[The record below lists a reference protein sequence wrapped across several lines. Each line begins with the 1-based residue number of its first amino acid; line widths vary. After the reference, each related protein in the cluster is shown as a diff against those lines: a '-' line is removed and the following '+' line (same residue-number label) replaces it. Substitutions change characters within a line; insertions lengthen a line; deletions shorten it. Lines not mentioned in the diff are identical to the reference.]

1 MSHYRKDGPWEL
13 PEGWV
18 WTTLGSVCSIK
29 GGKRIPKGKTFS
41 KDKTAHV
48 YIRVTDMKN
57 GSVDMA
63 DLKYIDEDVYEEIR
77 RYTIEKDDL
86 YLTIAG
92 TIGKVGE
99 IPDALH
105 GMNLTENAARLT
117 EIVCDKRYLMYSLMT
132 DLAQNHFSLRFHQV
146 AQPKLSIETS
156 SSTLIA
162 MPPLAEQKR
171 IVRAIENIFNCFRLL
186 DLNLAALEGD
196 VINAKKLILDL
207 AIHGKLVPQD
217 PADEPASELLRRINP
232 AFKPSD
238 NLHYVGELPKGWQLC
253 HIQDI
258 AKVELGK
265 TLDRIKNSGSEV
277 PYLCALN
284 VKWDGID
291 LSTLKTLRLEDSEKN
306 RYRLLPNDLLVCEG
320 GDVGRCAIWRESV
333 EMYYQNALHRV
344 RFYDRILPEFFLFV
358 LRFYKNAGVIDDICK
373 GVTIKHFTGQVFRTL
388 DLPFPPINEQKRIV
402 DKVNCL
408 FNSIDLIADMI
419 NAS

>member
-1 MSHYRKDGPWEL
+1 
-13 PEGWV
+13 
-18 WTTLGSVCSIK
+18 
-29 GGKRIPKGKTFS
+29 
-41 KDKTAHV
+41 
-48 YIRVTDMKN
+48 
-57 GSVDMA
+57 MA

-77 RYTIEKDDL
+77 MYTIEKDDL

-207 AIHGKLVPQD
+207 AIYGKLVPQD

-238 NLHYVGELPKGWQLC
+238 NLHYIDSIPTGWVCCPLY
-253 HIQDI
+253 
-258 AKVELGK
+258 A
-265 TLDRIKNSGSEV
+265 
-277 PYLCALN
+277 
-284 VKWDGID
+284 
-291 LSTLKTLRLEDSEKN
+291 
-306 RYRLLPNDLLVCEG
+306 VCEIL
-320 GDVGRCAIWRESV
+320 DSQRKPINSKEREKRV
-333 EMYYQNALHRV
+333 EKATTLFPYYGATGQV
-344 RFYDRILPEFFLFV
+344 
-358 LRFYKNAGVIDDICK
+358 GVIDDYIFD
-373 GVTIKHFTGQVFRTL
+373 GVYLLLGEDGAPFL
-388 DLPFPPINEQKRIV
+388 DRYAKKAYSVSGKIW
-402 DKVNCL
+402 VNNHAHIL
-408 FNSIDLIADMI
+408 KPRI
-419 NAS
+419 NALYMMCYLNAINYRPYVTGTTRLKLTQEAMRSIPVLVPPLPEQERITSRIKLLFHVIDAIQLS